1 MNITGALVETDHD
14 HVNSATGGKNVRMV
28 VTTTEDRKLYQK
40 LHVDVITDDWTCYE
54 FSVNPEN
61 GRPQFE
67 RRIGRDGS
75 ISCSKYTIPDVV
87 EKYLKTEFGGYN

>member
-1 MNITGALVETDHD
+1 MQITGALVETDHETA
-14 HVNSATGGKNVRMV
+14 NSATGGKDIRTV
-28 VTTTEDRKLYQK
+28 VTTTENRHLYQK

-67 RRIGRDGS
+67 RRIRQDGS
-75 ISCSKYTIPDVV
+75 VSCSKYTIPDVV
-87 EKYLKTEFGGYN
+87 EKYLKMEFGGYN